1 MPGKRR
7 TAASAAFVAASAG
20 GAAMGPLLAVPLQN
34 IQDFKIAGFSIN
46 SITGGGYLMAG
57 AWLVFTTFLQAVFVD
72 PPRDDDEDVSDDD
85 TEDQAALESS
95 PDVEDSLSRPLL
107 GPATEDAQKPFN
119 MRPAYCCILSLFV
132 LKFVQQ
138 GMISSLPE
146 FTHQFY
152 GWRSAFIGGFLS
164 ILSLSMLP
172 VNFGVALGA
181 TVISDRQLLLSSE
194 VVSLLGCLLMLS
206 YGGSFPAVWAY
217 VTGTVLVYAAT
228 IVMESCSMSLLS
240 KKIPK
245 SLSRG
250 TCNAGLLATQA
261 GSGGRFFGNMSISFF
276 GSLIGKHLNT
286 PEAIVKFDHL
296 MFGSLVAVT
305 LIGFAFTLSI
315 FRSLK

>member
-1 MPGKRR
+1 
-7 TAASAAFVAASAG
+7 
-20 GAAMGPLLAVPLQN
+20 MGPLLAVPLQN

-57 AWLVFTTFLQAVFVD
+57 AWLVFTTFLQTVFVD

-85 TEDQAALESS
+85 SEDQAALESS

-107 GPATEDAQKPFN
+107 GPATEDAQKPFD

-228 IVMESCSMSLLS
+228 IVMESCSMSLLRYVPFANS
-240 KKIPK
+240 ISPSVTL
-245 SLSRG
+245 SLSL
-250 TCNAGLLATQA
+250 TLLTGL
-261 GSGGRFFGNMSISFF
+261 
-276 GSLIGKHLNT
+276 
-286 PEAIVKFDHL
+286 
-296 MFGSLVAVT
+296 
-305 LIGFAFTLSI
+305 
-315 FRSLK
+315 FRSLRGRAPLRGPGARRTPLQGPPRRCATSW

>member
-1 MPGKRR
+1 
-7 TAASAAFVAASAG
+7 
-20 GAAMGPLLAVPLQN
+20 MGPLLAVPLQN

-57 AWLVFTTFLQAVFVD
+57 AWLVFTTFLQTVFVD

-85 TEDQAALESS
+85 SEDQAALESS

-107 GPATEDAQKPFN
+107 GPATEDAQKPFD

-164 ILSLSMLP
+164 VLSLSMLP

-228 IVMESCSMSLLS
+228 IVMESCSMSLLRYVPFANS
-240 KKIPK
+240 ISPSVTL
-245 SLSRG
+245 SLSYSSDRPLSAKKSPSPCLVELAMLG
-250 TCNAGLLATQA
+250 CWRRRPGAAAGF
-261 GSGGRFFGNMSISFF
+261 S
-276 GSLIGKHLNT
+276 
-286 PEAIVKFDHL
+286 AICP
-296 MFGSLVAVT
+296 S
-305 LIGFAFTLSI
+305 
-315 FRSLK
+315 RSLAP